1 MFIYA
6 VTFMEKECL
15 PNIGTF
21 NNLGDSFSDGGKA
34 LGLAEYEFA
43 CVAKEKFSSNNNPTP
58 VMVILSLSL

>member
-21 NNLGDSFSDGGKA
+21 NNLGDSFQMVERC
-34 LGLAEYEFA
+34 LAWREYEFA
-43 CVAKEKFSSNNNPTP
+43 CVAKEKFSSNKNPTP
-58 VMVILSLSL
+58 VIAVLSLSL